1 MEFPV
6 RFENPLLSI
15 LGIILAGTFTLLF
28 YLSYKRIRIAEK
40 KLELVKWQ
48 KVRKIINVTNICT
61 KMGTIIALSFLLAV
75 PYFPTTIAMPVEN
88 ISSEQLA
95 KSSVTI
101 LMLMDVSQ
109 SMNISDLSPSRLAVA
124 KQVAS
129 LFVDSAGLGDQIGFI
144 SFAGKIYDETLP
156 TTNRTIIKG
165 LIERQTIH
173 NSTAIGTALEAALG
187 TLQNVHGG
195 KTIVLLSDGK
205 NNYGVTNLTST
216 AQSAASLKIP
226 IFTVFLGTYGV
237 GTSDPLPL
245 QEISNV
251 TGGKFHEIRSEEIT
265 TLATE
270 IARMAQEVKVEAL
283 KTIMNE
289 VPIDARDYHTAVLV
303 FATLLVCCLFLTWF
317 TGV

>member
-15 LGIILAGTFTLLF
+15 LDIVLAGTFTLLF

-48 KVRKIINVTNICT
+48 KIRKIINITNICS
-61 KMGTIIALSFLLAV
+61 KMGIIIALSFLLAV
-75 PYFPTTIAMPVEN
+75 PYFPTTIKMPVEN

-124 KQVAS
+124 KQVTS
-129 LFVDSAGLGDQIGFI
+129 LFVDSAGPGDQIGFM

-156 TTNRTIIKG
+156 TTNRTLIKD
-165 LIERQTIH
+165 LIEKQTLQ

-187 TLQNVHGG
+187 TLQSVHGG

-205 NNYGVTNLTST
+205 NNYGIKNLTST

-226 IFTVFLGTYGV
+226 IFTIFLGTYGI

-251 TGGKFHEIRSEEIT
+251 TGGKFHEIRSEEMT
-265 TLATE
+265 MLATE
-270 IARMAQEVKVEAL
+270 IATMTQEVKVETL

-289 VPIDARDYHTAVLV
+289 VPVDARDYHTAMLI